1 MRPRV
6 AIGNQAWREIS
17 LRTLEVSGENRRP
30 APRVER
36 VILAVL
42 CCAVGIN
49 MGFHG
54 HSNALD
60 IDLVISGRALRADMA
75 GMAVA

>member
-1 MRPRV
+1 M
-6 AIGNQAWREIS
+6 
-17 LRTLEVSGENRRP
+17 
-30 APRVER
+30 ER

-75 GMAVA
+75 GVAVARCTANPLLRGTQTCPMRTLSAAMPKFLMPG